1 MRKEGVTSLSHMVE
15 ETGTQT
21 VPGMEVP
28 WISLT
33 GIDDPVVAPG
43 LEPVSS
49 AKSHALSMTPTLPP
63 APVLA
68 QLQKSSAL
76 TTAGICPA

>member
-43 LEPVSS
+43 LEPG
-49 AKSHALSMTPTLPP
+49 
-63 APVLA
+63 
-68 QLQKSSAL
+68 LQ
-76 TTAGICPA
+76 C